1 MEISDVNR
9 FDYNLIRNL
18 YQNHNFVDKFTDS
31 SDGIDVIVP
40 LLHSNDLWRENLK
53 SFYREIPI
61 RRLLVG
67 DAGAIDDSIKIL
79 SEFPRVTIYNHKNI
93 KTLGKSLALLIDEV
107 SSNLFIYLHSDVYL
121 PKGWFDEMVK
131 HTKEYDW
138 YGSSMQTVVA
148 IDYPTNYS
156 ESRPY
161 IGAQMGKK
169 EAFNGISNYLED
181 DYVYRSEEFVLDQY
195 IRNRGF
201 KSGGVESTFIFHQM
215 LRRKTT
221 TIDLGVEEI
230 QLIRK
235 ETTNKNHDEY
245 VVKTQAFSIIKY
257 CRPTDPI
264 VINAA
269 VGALNNLS
277 YSGYFK
283 KNQVIK
289 FCNDNG
295 PEWIPYVKKAFSIRS
310 YCRKFLGKFFRR
322 IYLKYRSE

>member
-1 MEISDVNR
+1 
-9 FDYNLIRNL
+9 
-18 YQNHNFVDKFTDS
+18 
-31 SDGIDVIVP
+31 
-40 LLHSNDLWRENLK
+40 
-53 SFYREIPI
+53 
-61 RRLLVG
+61 
-67 DAGAIDDSIKIL
+67 
-79 SEFPRVTIYNHKNI
+79 
-93 KTLGKSLALLIDEV
+93 
-107 SSNLFIYLHSDVYL
+107 
-121 PKGWFDEMVK
+121 
-131 HTKEYDW
+131 
-138 YGSSMQTVVA
+138 MQTVVA

-156 ESRPY
+156 DSRPY

-264 VINAA
+264 VINAG